1 MRRGE
6 LGRLLTGVAA
16 GAVLGWLWR
25 AAGERSRGAGGSAE
39 APVDEGWSERWG
51 DRMDAAVDA
60 AAQSIRSVSAR
71 WRERP
76 PLDESAAR
84 AGLAAIEGTSGV
96 RFQVLGAGIVELSG
110 EASEGPAT
118 EAVRHLRGLPGVRA
132 VVNRIWTPSSA
143 DPRQIDGL
151 PGFG

>member
-6 LGRLLTGVAA
+6 LGRLLAGVAA

-25 AAGERSRGAGGSAE
+25 AAGERSNGGGRPE
-39 APVDEGWSERWG
+39 AAVDEGWSERWG

-76 PLDESAAR
+76 PLDESLAR
-84 AGLAAIEGTSGV
+84 TRLAAIEGTSGV

-110 EASEGPAT
+110 EASEGAAA